1 VNGAPVPAN
10 QIKTSG
16 IEQRNPNPQFG
27 EILGDVVEGLGDVT
41 DVASGAGK
49 ALDAGA
55 GAVNSGKSLWNALF
69 DDHPAPKPS
78 PSAKPHKREPVPE
91 PGFLDFLHHKKPAEH
106 KDDPEPSAS
115 HGLGDKIKDVTNVVS
130 EGGDA
135 LNAASGLVDGA
146 KNLWHEIKGQ
156 KPAPSPSAVSTASPS
171 AAPSADPASQKRDP
185 IYVPHETELELQHE
199 QGIQHKKYPPGL
211 FNYTKSGNRT
221 HVIPTHRPYL
231 PGDNPG
237 HPKCRPLLPGGGLPH
252 PEPKSGAGAGGRAPF
267 EPWCH
272 VGVPA
277 HHPNHLPVKG
287 HHNKTHPPPN
297 PTHLPGYLNPEN
309 GTGAGHKKLPYVKD
323 FGPIGPVL
331 LPGSHG
337 PVSHGPVV
345 LNHTKPHRY
354 LLLPLFQTLPT
365 FTSQA

>member
-1 VNGAPVPAN
+1 MRLTPQECTVLAIIFFSTPALSSIVNGAPVPAN

-27 EILGDVVEGLGDVT
+27 EILGDIVEGLGDVT

-55 GAVNSGKSLWNALF
+55 GAVNGGKSLWNALF

-115 HGLGDKIKDVTNVVS
+115 HGLGDKIKDVKNIVS

-156 KPAPSPSAVSTASPS
+156 KPAPSTSADSSASPS
-171 AAPSADPASQKRDP
+171 AAPSAAPAAQKRDP
-185 IYVPHETELELQHE
+185 IDMGVIEHDFRP
-199 QGIQHKKYPPGL
+199 IPPGL
-211 FNYTKSGNRT
+211 FGNIESGNST
-221 HVIPTHRPYL
+221 HL
-231 PGDNPG
+231 PGDDLG
-237 HPKCRPLLPGGGLPH
+237 HPK
-252 PEPKSGAGAGGRAPF
+252 PKNGTGAGEHKPPI
-267 EPWCH
+267 PWH
-272 VGVPA
+272 HIGVPA

-287 HHNKTHPPPN
+287 HHNKTLGLDVTSIPYYPK
-297 PTHLPGYLNPEN
+297 PGN
-309 GTGAGHKKLPYVKD
+309 GTGAGHHKPPGHIGHPL
-323 FGPIGPVL
+323 GPVL
-331 LPGSHG
+331 HPGGPHG
-337 PVSHGPVV
+337 PVFHGPVV

-354 LLLPLFQTLPT
+354 LLLPLFPNPSHLH
-365 FTSQA
+365 FSSIANI